1 MKSGEEL
8 KLDVL
13 LTNADKVETNSRG
26 EWREVWNRR
35 DGVLDHHMT
44 DTDGNLTIKAFTAN
58 DAGIYRVLDSDG
70 GILITVTVT
79 GERRSMNV

>member
-1 MKSGEEL
+1 MKTGEEL

-13 LTNADKVETNSRG
+13 STNADKVETNSSG

-44 DTDGNLTIKAFTAN
+44 DTDGNLTIKEFTAN
-58 DAGIYRVLDSDG
+58 DTGIYRVLDSEG
-70 GILITVTVT
+70 EILITLTVT
-79 GERRSMNV
+79 GERTSMNV